1 MVLKRRELAGF
12 ARVKKVNSASMG
24 YPPSIFNKKCT
35 LKWDWTELNWTVS
48 HHQFS
53 MKTLLSNGMPS
64 CVPDVIGALAVWIQN
79 QKKTSKVSVCLCAH
93 RYLVCLINSRKGS
106 ARTTIQREHG
116 PIMPEVCVH
125 ECIRMPRG
133 LRTTRARRKRDS
145 GHCADSLNTMMN
157 LHGRNYIRQLCWHL
171 TDARHS
177 LFFSETN
184 VWWDIRFQSV
194 LGKYRASATTCLAAQ
209 FVGYTHMYM
218 YIHVYVCKL

>member
-12 ARVKKVNSASMG
+12 ARVKKVTSASMG

-106 ARTTIQREHG
+106 ARTNIQREHG

-157 LHGRNYIRQLCWHL
+157 LHGRNYIRQLWRHL
-171 TDARHS
+171 TDARH
-177 LFFSETN
+177 LLLFSETN